1 MMLILTTG
9 SRTIGG
15 ASLIILILFILS
27 KVVELLQKL
36 LRELAMTTEVVTTI
50 GKDLLQTTFL
60 LMAPMLIVAMVVGLV
75 IGIFQAVSSIHEQT
89 ITFLPKVFGVL
100 GVFLFCLP
108 WMMRMMTSYTVN
120 LLGNLTRYCQ

>member
-1 MMLILTTG
+1 
-9 SRTIGG
+9 
-15 ASLIILILFILS
+15 
-27 KVVELLQKL
+27 
-36 LRELAMTTEVVTTI
+36 MTTEVVTSI

-60 LMAPMLIVAMVVGLV
+60 LMAPMLVVAMVVGLV

-89 ITFLPKVFGVL
+89 ITFLPKIFAVL

>member
-1 MMLILTTG
+1 MKPQSAQRISQCTLWLDQY
-9 SRTIGG
+9 
-15 ASLIILILFILS
+15 
-27 KVVELLQKL
+27 QKL
-36 LRELAMTTEVVTTI
+36 LRGLAMTTEAVITI
-50 GKDLLQTTFL
+50 GKDLLQTTFF
-60 LMAPMLIVAMVVGLV
+60 LMAPMLLVAMVVGLV

-108 WMMRMMTSYTVN
+108 WMLRMMTSYTVN